1 MFLIVGRAPAYF
13 AWGITG
19 YREEIEL
26 LQETEDHR
34 IFECLGLEGTF
45 NAATSSTTQKK
56 WSEK

>member
-56 WSEK
+56 